1 MESENLAA
9 QLQEAPEFAQLDAA
23 NAAEFVNHQA
33 QQALAILQQQPSYDS
48 LAAFL
53 NALGT
58 GYLVVDVT
66 GTTTKKKGTRAR
78 TIRATNGKQV
88 LPIFTSMRELHAAV
102 GGSATKKGAATQ
114 GAIMPAQEAL
124 ELVRGGPIVAV
135 EVDPAS
141 AKQVV
146 LRKFIELVL
155 REEKITAAQLQSE

>member
-1 MESENLAA
+1 MEPENLAA
-9 QLQEAPEFAQLDAA
+9 QLQETAEFAQFDAA
-23 NAAEFVNHQA
+23 AAADFVNHEA
-33 QQALAILQQQPSYDS
+33 QQALAALQQQPSYDS

-53 NALGT
+53 TALGT

-102 GGSATKKGAATQ
+102 GGSTTKQGAAAQ
-114 GAIMPAQEAL
+114 GAIMPAKEAL
-124 ELVRGGPIVAV
+124 GLVRSGPIVAI
-135 EVDPAS
+135 EVDAAS

-146 LRKFIELVL
+146 LRKFVELIL
-155 REEKITAAQLQSE
+155 RGEKITAAQLQS